1 MACSPD
7 PAPGYRIRVATQ
19 RSPAS
24 LIHNRLM
31 RLVVLANEAA
41 DDGINVGLPARPGKK
56 IVMIALVHRE
66 AALVAHGNTCAQVLR
81 GVGLAGSG
89 NVVQLAFDCEQG
101 SSADVLRTHWQ
112 AAHAPVSTRPPY
124 QALRYIPRKTVGA
137 PRRA

>member
-24 LIHNRLM
+24 LIHSRLM

-41 DDGINVGLPARPGKK
+41 DDGINVGLPARPGKE

-66 AALVAHGNTCAQVLR
+66 ASLVTHGNTCAQILR
-81 GVGLAGSG
+81 DVGLARSG
-89 NVVQLAFDCEQG
+89 NVVQLAHR
-101 SSADVLRTHWQ
+101 S
-112 AAHAPVSTRPPY
+112 
-124 QALRYIPRKTVGA
+124 
-137 PRRA
+137 